1 MVYGPKSN
9 NRLIMTVVESER
21 KRQREFF
28 SLQFQRRLKRSPGY
42 SPLKSSQARERA
54 IFRLLME
61 SFREGSSVV
70 WKSTFVPS
78 EIIYA
83 LGAIPLY
90 VESFSAVA
98 SAVEICS
105 PMLDA
110 SEQCGYSRDS
120 CTFLRAVLGASH
132 KDILPRPDALVSTS
146 YYCDGDPKIFD
157 TFAEGYKKPHFY
169 LHVPYN
175 VEAEWAVDLL
185 AEQLEEVTLE
195 LARLLGRPFH
205 KERLSEIIQHSN
217 EARRHLLKANELRRH
232 VPSPMLGCEAI
243 DYITAITQLWGSP
256 ELVRISRLL
265 CEELEERIGKGL
277 SAVEGEQFRLL
288 WCHLRPYYND
298 EVFNYLEGH
307 HKAVVAF
314 ESVNLITWGE
324 MDTERPFKGL
334 AEKLLANPAIGPYE
348 RMTREVIKMVRDY
361 QIDGLIWMSPW
372 GCRHFNSMAQLV
384 KDGLKKTVDVPFY
397 ILDLECIDKRNYSKE
412 QVRTRL
418 DAFVEVLEG
427 KKIRSQQK
435 EL

>member
-1 MVYGPKSN
+1 MA
-9 NRLIMTVVESER
+9 ESFVKEQR

-28 SLQFQRRLKRSPGY
+28 TLQFQKRLRRSPGY

-83 LGAIPLY
+83 LEAIPLY
-90 VESFSAVA
+90 IESFSAVA
-98 SAVEICS
+98 SAVDICP

-110 SEQCGYSRDS
+110 SEKCGYSRDS

-157 TFAEGYKKPHFY
+157 IFAEEYQKPHFY
-169 LHVPYN
+169 LHVPYA
-175 VEAEWAVDLL
+175 VEAEWAVEVL
-185 AEQLEEVTLE
+185 AEQLEELTLE
-195 LARLLGRPFH
+195 LAKVIGKPYH
-205 KERLSEIIQHSN
+205 KERLSETIHNSN
-217 EARRHLLKANELRRH
+217 EARKYLLRANELRRH
-232 VPSPMLGCEAI
+232 IPSPVLGCEAI
-243 DYITAITQLWGSP
+243 DYIAAITQLWGSP
-256 ELVRISRLL
+256 ELVRTSRLL
-265 CEELEERIGKGL
+265 CEELEERIEKGIA
-277 SAVEGEQFRLL
+277 AVQGERFRIL

-314 ESVNLITWGE
+314 ESVNLITWRE
-324 MDTERPFKGL
+324 MDPEKPFRSL

-348 RMTREVIKMVRDY
+348 RMMREVIGMVKDY
-361 QIDGLIWMSPW
+361 HIDGVIWMSPW

-384 KDGLKKTVDVPFY
+384 KDGLRKEVDVPFY

-418 DAFVEVLEG
+418 DAFIELLEG
-427 KKIRSQQK
+427 NKEICTQQA
-435 EL
+435 